1 MNKNYK
7 RSDRVADLLHKEI
20 CEMLL
25 KEVKDPRIGF
35 ITITGVELSSDLKMA
50 KIFYTTLGSPDQVSD
65 SGRALQ
71 RITPFI
77 RKHLGKRLRLR
88 STPDIIFRYDKSL
101 EYGARIDSILDHL
114 KGDQAPGGL
123 ED

>member
-20 CEMLL
+20 CELLL
-25 KEVKDPRIGF
+25 KEVKDPHIGF
-35 ITITGVELSSDLKMA
+35 ITITGVEVSADLKLA
-50 KIFYTTLGSPDQVSD
+50 KVFYTTLGNPDQVAE

-77 RKHLGKRLRLR
+77 KKNLGRRLRLR
-88 STPDIIFRYDKSL
+88 STPDILFRYDNSL
-101 EYGARIDSILDHL
+101 EYGTKIDSILDHL
-114 KGDQAPGGL
+114 KESPAAVVI
-123 ED
+123 EE